1 MRHPPDKRSRGS
13 HNPGSSREL
22 CSMPRHPLSRLLPA
36 RILPAALLVAT
47 ALAPMGAA
55 RAEGV
60 VQRVVRTG
68 QLVLAGPPD
77 APPLLSLDAKGD
89 AQGYAVDVARLV
101 QARLEQVT
109 GKPVKLR
116 FEPVNNSADLAK
128 VVASGQ
134 ASLACGVPFRWDQ
147 DASVDFTL
155 PIGISGLRLLA
166 PAGRFTGAPE
176 ALAGRRIGV
185 VRDSLAET
193 ELRGMQPAA
202 RSVPFADPKA
212 ALAALVAGQVD
223 GVIGD
228 SALLAGLVRQQR
240 LSGLALTPEVP
251 YERYAV
257 ACVVPEN
264 DSQFRDLVNRAIT
277 QLLQG
282 YLDGE
287 PQSVAEVDRWLGP
300 GSALNLSQ
308 EKIRNVFDSL
318 LMGVEALRPL
328 TAAATR

>member
-1 MRHPPDKRSRGS
+1 MPVSARRHR
-13 HNPGSSREL
+13 L
-22 CSMPRHPLSRLLPA
+22 TALLALLSLGLGLA
-36 RILPAALLVAT
+36 AAPAAHAQGVLERVA
-47 ALAPMGAA
+47 
-55 RAEGV
+55 RS
-60 VQRVVRTG
+60 G
-68 QLVLAGPPD
+68 QLQLIGPAD
-77 APPLLSLDAKGD
+77 VPPMLSLDA
-89 AQGYAVDVARLV
+89 QGRPEGYGVVVANRVAALLSQAV
-101 QARLEQVT
+101 
-109 GKPVKLR
+109 GKPVQLR
-116 FEPVNNSADLAK
+116 YEAVAGAAQLAQRLGEGK
-128 VVASGQ
+128 AE
-134 ASLACGVPFRWDQ
+134 LACGVPFTWAREMV
-147 DASVDFTL
+147 VDFTL

-328 TAAATR
+328 PAAATR

>member
-1 MRHPPDKRSRGS
+1 MGPVARTPVPVSARRHR
-13 HNPGSSREL
+13 L
-22 CSMPRHPLSRLLPA
+22 TALLALLSLGLGLA
-36 RILPAALLVAT
+36 AAPAAHAQGVLERVA
-47 ALAPMGAA
+47 
-55 RAEGV
+55 RS
-60 VQRVVRTG
+60 G
-68 QLVLAGPPD
+68 QLQLIGPAD
-77 APPLLSLDAKGD
+77 VPPMLSLDA
-89 AQGYAVDVARLV
+89 QGRPEGYGVVVANRVAALLSQAV
-101 QARLEQVT
+101 
-109 GKPVKLR
+109 GKPVQLR
-116 FEPVNNSADLAK
+116 YEAVAGAAQLAQRLGEGK
-128 VVASGQ
+128 AE
-134 ASLACGVPFRWDQ
+134 LACGVPFTWAREMV
-147 DASVDFTL
+147 VDFTL

-328 TAAATR
+328 PAAATR

>member
-1 MRHPPDKRSRGS
+1 MPVSARRHR
-13 HNPGSSREL
+13 L
-22 CSMPRHPLSRLLPA
+22 TALLALLSIGLA
-36 RILPAALLVAT
+36 AAPAAH
-47 ALAPMGAA
+47 
-55 RAEGV
+55 AEGV
-60 VQRVVRTG
+60 LDRVARSG
-68 QLVLAGPPD
+68 QLQLIGPAD
-77 APPLLSLDAKGD
+77 VPPMLSLDA
-89 AQGYAVDVARLV
+89 QGRPEGYGVVVANRVAALLSQAV
-101 QARLEQVT
+101 
-109 GKPVKLR
+109 GKPVQLR
-116 FEPVNNSADLAK
+116 YQTVAGAAQLAQTLGEGK
-128 VVASGQ
+128 GD
-134 ASLACGVPFRWDQ
+134 LACGVPFTWAREMV
-147 DASVDFTL
+147 VDFTL

-166 PAGRFTGAPE
+166 PSGRFTGAPE
-176 ALAGRRIGV
+176 GLAGRRIGV

-202 RSVPFADPKA
+202 RSVPFADPQA
-212 ALAALVAGQVD
+212 ALAALAAGQVD

-240 LSGLALTPEVP
+240 LSGLVLTPEVP

-264 DSQFRDLVNRAIT
+264 DSQFRDLVNRAIA

-287 PQSVAEVDRWLGP
+287 PESVAAVDRWLGP
-300 GSALNLSQ
+300 GSVLNLSP

-328 TAAATR
+328 PAAATR

>member
-1 MRHPPDKRSRGS
+1 MLALFSLGL
-13 HNPGSSREL
+13 GL
-22 CSMPRHPLSRLLPA
+22 A
-36 RILPAALLVAT
+36 AAPAAHAQGVLERVA
-47 ALAPMGAA
+47 
-55 RAEGV
+55 RS
-60 VQRVVRTG
+60 G
-68 QLVLAGPPD
+68 QLQLIGPAD
-77 APPLLSLDAKGD
+77 VPPMLSLDA
-89 AQGYAVDVARLV
+89 QGRPEGYGVVVANRVAALLSQAV
-101 QARLEQVT
+101 
-109 GKPVKLR
+109 GKPVQLR
-116 FEPVNNSADLAK
+116 YEA
-128 VVASGQ
+128 VAGAAQ
-134 ASLACGVPFRWDQ
+134 LTQRLGEGKAELACGVPFTWAREMV
-147 DASVDFTL
+147 VDFTL

-202 RSVPFADPKA
+202 RSVQFADPKA

-328 TAAATR
+328 PAAATR

>member
-1 MRHPPDKRSRGS
+1 MLALFSLG
-13 HNPGSSREL
+13 L
-22 CSMPRHPLSRLLPA
+22 A
-36 RILPAALLVAT
+36 AAPAAHAQGVLERVA
-47 ALAPMGAA
+47 
-55 RAEGV
+55 RS
-60 VQRVVRTG
+60 G
-68 QLVLAGPPD
+68 QLQLIGPAD
-77 APPLLSLDAKGD
+77 VPPMLSLDA
-89 AQGYAVDVARLV
+89 QGRPEGYGVVVANRVAALLSQAV
-101 QARLEQVT
+101 
-109 GKPVKLR
+109 GKPVQLR
-116 FEPVNNSADLAK
+116 YEAVAGAAQLAQRLGEGK
-128 VVASGQ
+128 AE
-134 ASLACGVPFRWDQ
+134 LACGVPFTWAREMV
-147 DASVDFTL
+147 VDFTL

-202 RSVPFADPKA
+202 KSVPFADPKA

-328 TAAATR
+328 PAAATR

>member
-1 MRHPPDKRSRGS
+1 
-13 HNPGSSREL
+13 
-22 CSMPRHPLSRLLPA
+22 LLA
-36 RILPAALLVAT
+36 LFSLGLAAAPAAHAQGVLERVA
-47 ALAPMGAA
+47 
-55 RAEGV
+55 RS
-60 VQRVVRTG
+60 G
-68 QLVLAGPPD
+68 QLQLIGPAD
-77 APPLLSLDAKGD
+77 VPPMLSLDA
-89 AQGYAVDVARLV
+89 QGRPEGYGVVVANRVAALLSQAV
-101 QARLEQVT
+101 
-109 GKPVKLR
+109 GKPVQLR
-116 FEPVNNSADLAK
+116 YEAVAGAAQLAQRLGEGK
-128 VVASGQ
+128 AE
-134 ASLACGVPFRWDQ
+134 LACGVPFTWAREMV
-147 DASVDFTL
+147 VDFTL

-202 RSVPFADPKA
+202 KSVPFADPKA

-328 TAAATR
+328 PAAATR

>member
-1 MRHPPDKRSRGS
+1 VPVSARRHR
-13 HNPGSSREL
+13 L
-22 CSMPRHPLSRLLPA
+22 TALLALLSIGLA
-36 RILPAALLVAT
+36 AAPAAY
-47 ALAPMGAA
+47 
-55 RAEGV
+55 AEGV
-60 VQRVVRTG
+60 LDRVARSG
-68 QLVLAGPPD
+68 QLQLIGPAD
-77 APPLLSLDAKGD
+77 VPPMLSLDA
-89 AQGYAVDVARLV
+89 QGRPEGYGVVVANRVAALLSQAV
-101 QARLEQVT
+101 
-109 GKPVKLR
+109 GKPVQLR
-116 FEPVNNSADLAK
+116 YQTVAGAAQLAQTLGEGK
-128 VVASGQ
+128 GD
-134 ASLACGVPFRWDQ
+134 LACGVPFTWAREMV
-147 DASVDFTL
+147 VDFTL

-176 ALAGRRIGV
+176 GLAGRRIGV
-185 VRDSLAET
+185 VRESLAET

-202 RSVPFADPKA
+202 RSVPFADPQA
-212 ALAALVAGQVD
+212 ALAALAAGQVD

-240 LSGLALTPEVP
+240 LSGLVLTPEVP

-264 DSQFRDLVNRAIT
+264 DSQFRDLVNRAIA

-287 PQSVAEVDRWLGP
+287 PESVAAVDRWLGP
-300 GSALNLSQ
+300 GSALNLSP

-328 TAAATR
+328 PAAATR

>member
-1 MRHPPDKRSRGS
+1 
-13 HNPGSSREL
+13 L
-22 CSMPRHPLSRLLPA
+22 LALLSLGLGLA
-36 RILPAALLVAT
+36 ATPAAHAQGVLERVA
-47 ALAPMGAA
+47 
-55 RAEGV
+55 RS
-60 VQRVVRTG
+60 G
-68 QLVLAGPPD
+68 QLQLIGPAD
-77 APPLLSLDAKGD
+77 VPPMLSLDA
-89 AQGYAVDVARLV
+89 QGRPEGYGVVVANRVAALLSQAV
-101 QARLEQVT
+101 
-109 GKPVKLR
+109 GKPVQLR
-116 FEPVNNSADLAK
+116 YEAVAGAAQLAQRLGEGK
-128 VVASGQ
+128 AE
-134 ASLACGVPFRWDQ
+134 LACGVPFTWAREMV
-147 DASVDFTL
+147 VDFTL

-202 RSVPFADPKA
+202 KSVPFADPKA

-328 TAAATR
+328 PAAATR

>member
-1 MRHPPDKRSRGS
+1 M
-13 HNPGSSREL
+13 L
-22 CSMPRHPLSRLLPA
+22 ALLSLSLGLGLA
-36 RILPAALLVAT
+36 AAPAAHAQGVLERVA
-47 ALAPMGAA
+47 
-55 RAEGV
+55 RS
-60 VQRVVRTG
+60 G
-68 QLVLAGPPD
+68 QLQLIGPAD
-77 APPLLSLDAKGD
+77 VPPMLSLDA
-89 AQGYAVDVARLV
+89 QGRPEGYGVVVANRVAALLSQAV
-101 QARLEQVT
+101 
-109 GKPVKLR
+109 GKPVQLR
-116 FEPVNNSADLAK
+116 YEA
-128 VVASGQ
+128 VAGAAQ
-134 ASLACGVPFRWDQ
+134 LTQRLGEGKAELACGVPFTWAREMV
-147 DASVDFTL
+147 VDFTL

-202 RSVPFADPKA
+202 KSVPFADPKA

-328 TAAATR
+328 PAAATR

>member
-1 MRHPPDKRSRGS
+1 MLALFSLGL
-13 HNPGSSREL
+13 GL
-22 CSMPRHPLSRLLPA
+22 A
-36 RILPAALLVAT
+36 AAPAAHAQGVLERVA
-47 ALAPMGAA
+47 
-55 RAEGV
+55 RS
-60 VQRVVRTG
+60 G
-68 QLVLAGPPD
+68 QLQLIGPAD
-77 APPLLSLDAKGD
+77 VPPMLSLDA
-89 AQGYAVDVARLV
+89 QGRPEGYGVVVANRVAALLSQAV
-101 QARLEQVT
+101 
-109 GKPVKLR
+109 GKPVQLR
-116 FEPVNNSADLAK
+116 YEA
-128 VVASGQ
+128 VAGAAQ
-134 ASLACGVPFRWDQ
+134 LTQRLGEGKAELACGVPFTWAREMV
-147 DASVDFTL
+147 VDFTL

-202 RSVPFADPKA
+202 KSVPFADPKA

-328 TAAATR
+328 PAAATR

>member
-1 MRHPPDKRSRGS
+1 MGPVARTPVPVSARRHR
-13 HNPGSSREL
+13 L
-22 CSMPRHPLSRLLPA
+22 TALLALLSLGLGLA
-36 RILPAALLVAT
+36 AAPAAHAQGVLERVA
-47 ALAPMGAA
+47 
-55 RAEGV
+55 RS
-60 VQRVVRTG
+60 G
-68 QLVLAGPPD
+68 QLQLIGPAD
-77 APPLLSLDAKGD
+77 VPPMLSLDA
-89 AQGYAVDVARLV
+89 QGRPEGYGVVVANRVAALLSQAV
-101 QARLEQVT
+101 
-109 GKPVKLR
+109 GKPVQLR
-116 FEPVNNSADLAK
+116 YEAVAGAAQLAQRLGEGK
-128 VVASGQ
+128 AE
-134 ASLACGVPFRWDQ
+134 LACGVPFTWAREMV
-147 DASVDFTL
+147 VDFTL

-202 RSVPFADPKA
+202 RSVQFADPKA

-328 TAAATR
+328 PAAATR

>member
-1 MRHPPDKRSRGS
+1 MGPVARTPVPVSARRH
-13 HNPGSSREL
+13 
-22 CSMPRHPLSRLLPA
+22 RLTALLA
-36 RILPAALLVAT
+36 LFSLGLAAAPAAHAQGVLERVA
-47 ALAPMGAA
+47 
-55 RAEGV
+55 RS
-60 VQRVVRTG
+60 G
-68 QLVLAGPPD
+68 QLQLIGPAD
-77 APPLLSLDAKGD
+77 VPPMLSLDA
-89 AQGYAVDVARLV
+89 QGRPEGYGVVVANRVAALLSQAV
-101 QARLEQVT
+101 
-109 GKPVKLR
+109 GKPVQLR
-116 FEPVNNSADLAK
+116 YEAVAGAAQLAQRLGEGK
-128 VVASGQ
+128 AE
-134 ASLACGVPFRWDQ
+134 LACGVPFTWAREMV
-147 DASVDFTL
+147 VDFTL

-328 TAAATR
+328 PAAATR

>member
-1 MRHPPDKRSRGS
+1 MPVSARRHRLTALLALLSIGLAAAPAAHAEGVLDRVARSGQLQLIGPADVPP
-13 HNPGSSREL
+13 
-22 CSMPRHPLSRLLPA
+22 MLSLNAQGQPEGYGVVVANRV
-36 RILPAALLVAT
+36 AALLS
-47 ALAPMGAA
+47 
-55 RAEGV
+55 
-60 VQRVVRTG
+60 Q
-68 QLVLAGPPD
+68 
-77 APPLLSLDAKGD
+77 
-89 AQGYAVDVARLV
+89 AV
-101 QARLEQVT
+101 
-109 GKPVKLR
+109 GKPVQLR
-116 FEPVNNSADLAK
+116 YQTVAGAAQLAQSLGEGK
-128 VVASGQ
+128 GD
-134 ASLACGVPFRWDQ
+134 LACGVPFTWAREMV
-147 DASVDFTL
+147 VDFTL

-176 ALAGRRIGV
+176 GLAGRRIGV
-185 VRDSLAET
+185 VRESLAET

-202 RSVPFADPKA
+202 RSVPFADPQA
-212 ALAALVAGQVD
+212 ALAALAAGQVD

-240 LSGLALTPEVP
+240 LSGLVLTPEVP

-264 DSQFRDLVNRAIT
+264 DSQFRDLVNRAIA

-287 PQSVAEVDRWLGP
+287 PESVAAVDRWLGP
-300 GSALNLSQ
+300 GSALNLSP

-328 TAAATR
+328 PAAATR

>member
-1 MRHPPDKRSRGS
+1 M
-13 HNPGSSREL
+13 L
-22 CSMPRHPLSRLLPA
+22 ALLSLGLGLA
-36 RILPAALLVAT
+36 AAPAAHAQGVLERVA
-47 ALAPMGAA
+47 
-55 RAEGV
+55 RS
-60 VQRVVRTG
+60 G
-68 QLVLAGPPD
+68 QLQLIGPAD
-77 APPLLSLDAKGD
+77 VPPMLSLDA
-89 AQGYAVDVARLV
+89 QGRPEGYGVVVANRVAALLSQAV
-101 QARLEQVT
+101 
-109 GKPVKLR
+109 GKPVQLR
-116 FEPVNNSADLAK
+116 YEA
-128 VVASGQ
+128 VAGAAQ
-134 ASLACGVPFRWDQ
+134 LTQRLGEGKAELACGVPFTWAREMV
-147 DASVDFTL
+147 VDFTL

-202 RSVPFADPKA
+202 KSVPFADPKA

-240 LSGLALTPEVP
+240 LSGLALTPGVP

-328 TAAATR
+328 PAAATR

>member
-1 MRHPPDKRSRGS
+1 M
-13 HNPGSSREL
+13 L
-22 CSMPRHPLSRLLPA
+22 ALLSLGLGLA
-36 RILPAALLVAT
+36 ATPAAHAQGVLERVA
-47 ALAPMGAA
+47 
-55 RAEGV
+55 RS
-60 VQRVVRTG
+60 G
-68 QLVLAGPPD
+68 QLQLIGPAD
-77 APPLLSLDAKGD
+77 VPPMLSLDA
-89 AQGYAVDVARLV
+89 QGRPEGYGVVVANRVAALLSQAV
-101 QARLEQVT
+101 
-109 GKPVKLR
+109 GKPVQLR
-116 FEPVNNSADLAK
+116 YEAVAGAAQLAQRLGEGK
-128 VVASGQ
+128 AE
-134 ASLACGVPFRWDQ
+134 LACGVPFTWAREMV
-147 DASVDFTL
+147 VDFTL

-202 RSVPFADPKA
+202 KSVPFADPKA

-328 TAAATR
+328 PAAATR

>member
-1 MRHPPDKRSRGS
+1 M
-13 HNPGSSREL
+13 L
-22 CSMPRHPLSRLLPA
+22 ALLSLGVGLA
-36 RILPAALLVAT
+36 AAPAAHAQGVLERVA
-47 ALAPMGAA
+47 
-55 RAEGV
+55 RS
-60 VQRVVRTG
+60 G
-68 QLVLAGPPD
+68 QLQLIGPAD
-77 APPLLSLDAKGD
+77 VPPMLSLDA
-89 AQGYAVDVARLV
+89 QGRPEGYGVVVANRVAALLSQAV
-101 QARLEQVT
+101 
-109 GKPVKLR
+109 GKPVQLR
-116 FEPVNNSADLAK
+116 YEAVAGAAQLAQRLGEGK
-128 VVASGQ
+128 AE
-134 ASLACGVPFRWDQ
+134 LACGVPFTWAREMV
-147 DASVDFTL
+147 VDFTL

-202 RSVPFADPKA
+202 KSVPFADPKA

-328 TAAATR
+328 PAAATR

>member
-1 MRHPPDKRSRGS
+1 VGPVARTPVPVSARRHR
-13 HNPGSSREL
+13 L
-22 CSMPRHPLSRLLPA
+22 TALLALLSLGLGLA
-36 RILPAALLVAT
+36 AAPAAHAQGVLERVA
-47 ALAPMGAA
+47 
-55 RAEGV
+55 RS
-60 VQRVVRTG
+60 G
-68 QLVLAGPPD
+68 QLQLIGPAD
-77 APPLLSLDAKGD
+77 VPPMLSLDA
-89 AQGYAVDVARLV
+89 QGRPEGYGVVVANRVAALLSQAV
-101 QARLEQVT
+101 
-109 GKPVKLR
+109 GKPVQLR
-116 FEPVNNSADLAK
+116 YEAVAGAAQLAQRLGEGK
-128 VVASGQ
+128 AE
-134 ASLACGVPFRWDQ
+134 LACGVPFTWAREMV
-147 DASVDFTL
+147 VDFTL

-328 TAAATR
+328 PAAATR

>member
-1 MRHPPDKRSRGS
+1 VARS
-13 HNPGSSREL
+13 
-22 CSMPRHPLSRLLPA
+22 
-36 RILPAALLVAT
+36 
-47 ALAPMGAA
+47 
-55 RAEGV
+55 
-60 VQRVVRTG
+60 G
-68 QLVLAGPPD
+68 QLQLIGPAD
-77 APPLLSLDAKGD
+77 VPPMLSLDA
-89 AQGYAVDVARLV
+89 QGRPEGYGVVVANRVAALLSQAV
-101 QARLEQVT
+101 
-109 GKPVKLR
+109 GKPVQLR
-116 FEPVNNSADLAK
+116 YEAVAGAAQLAQRLGEGK
-128 VVASGQ
+128 AE
-134 ASLACGVPFRWDQ
+134 LACGVPFTWAREMV
-147 DASVDFTL
+147 VDFTL

-328 TAAATR
+328 PAAATR

>member
-1 MRHPPDKRSRGS
+1 MLALFSLG
-13 HNPGSSREL
+13 L
-22 CSMPRHPLSRLLPA
+22 A
-36 RILPAALLVAT
+36 AAPAAHAQGVLERVA
-47 ALAPMGAA
+47 
-55 RAEGV
+55 RS
-60 VQRVVRTG
+60 G
-68 QLVLAGPPD
+68 QLQLIGPAD
-77 APPLLSLDAKGD
+77 VPPMLSLDA
-89 AQGYAVDVARLV
+89 QGRPEGYGVVVANRVAALLSQAV
-101 QARLEQVT
+101 
-109 GKPVKLR
+109 GKPVQLR
-116 FEPVNNSADLAK
+116 YEAVAGAAQLAQRLGEGK
-128 VVASGQ
+128 AE
-134 ASLACGVPFRWDQ
+134 LACGVPFTWAREMV
-147 DASVDFTL
+147 VDFTL

-328 TAAATR
+328 PAAATR

>member
-1 MRHPPDKRSRGS
+1 M
-13 HNPGSSREL
+13 L
-22 CSMPRHPLSRLLPA
+22 ALLSLGLGLA
-36 RILPAALLVAT
+36 AAPAAHAQGVLERVA
-47 ALAPMGAA
+47 
-55 RAEGV
+55 RS
-60 VQRVVRTG
+60 G
-68 QLVLAGPPD
+68 QLQLIGPAD
-77 APPLLSLDAKGD
+77 VPPMLSLDA
-89 AQGYAVDVARLV
+89 QGRPEGYGVVVANRVAALLSQAV
-101 QARLEQVT
+101 
-109 GKPVKLR
+109 GKPVQLR
-116 FEPVNNSADLAK
+116 YEA
-128 VVASGQ
+128 VAGAAQ
-134 ASLACGVPFRWDQ
+134 LTQRLGEGKAELACGVPFTWAREMV
-147 DASVDFTL
+147 VDFTL

-202 RSVPFADPKA
+202 KSVPFADPKA

-328 TAAATR
+328 PAAATR

>member
-1 MRHPPDKRSRGS
+1 MLVLFSLG
-13 HNPGSSREL
+13 L
-22 CSMPRHPLSRLLPA
+22 A
-36 RILPAALLVAT
+36 AAPAAHAQGVLERVA
-47 ALAPMGAA
+47 
-55 RAEGV
+55 RS
-60 VQRVVRTG
+60 G
-68 QLVLAGPPD
+68 QLQLIGPAD
-77 APPLLSLDAKGD
+77 VPPMLSLDA
-89 AQGYAVDVARLV
+89 QGRPEGYGVVVANRVAALLSQAV
-101 QARLEQVT
+101 
-109 GKPVKLR
+109 GKPVQLR
-116 FEPVNNSADLAK
+116 YEAVAGAAQLAQRLGEGK
-128 VVASGQ
+128 AE
-134 ASLACGVPFRWDQ
+134 LACGVPFTWAREMV
-147 DASVDFTL
+147 VDFTL

-328 TAAATR
+328 PAAATR

>member
-1 MRHPPDKRSRGS
+1 VPASARCH
-13 HNPGSSREL
+13 
-22 CSMPRHPLSRLLPA
+22 RLT
-36 RILPAALLVAT
+36 ALLVFLSLGLG
-47 ALAPMGAA
+47 LAAA
-55 RAEGV
+55 PAAHAQGILE
-60 VQRVVRTG
+60 RVARSG
-68 QLVLAGPPD
+68 QLQLIGPAD
-77 APPLLSLDAKGD
+77 VPPMLSLDA
-89 AQGYAVDVARLV
+89 QGKPEGYGVVVANRVAAFLSQAV
-101 QARLEQVT
+101 
-109 GKPVKLR
+109 GKPVQLR
-116 FEPVNNSADLAK
+116 FEAVAGAAQLAQRLGEGK
-128 VVASGQ
+128 AELS
-134 ASLACGVPFRWDQ
+134 CGVPFTWAREMV
-147 DASVDFTL
+147 VDFTL

-176 ALAGRRIGV
+176 GLAGRRIGV

-228 SALLAGLVRQQR
+228 AGLLAGLVGQQR

-251 YERYAV
+251 YERYAI

-264 DSQFRDLVNRAIT
+264 DSQFRDLVNRAIA
-277 QLLQG
+277 QMLQG
-282 YLDGE
+282 YVDGD
-287 PQSVAEVDRWLGP
+287 PQSVAEVNRWLGP

-328 TAAATR
+328 PAAATR

>member
-1 MRHPPDKRSRGS
+1 MPVSARRHRLTALLALLSIGLAAAPAAHAEGVLDRVARSGQLQLIGPADVPP
-13 HNPGSSREL
+13 
-22 CSMPRHPLSRLLPA
+22 MLSLNAQGQPEGYGVVVANRV
-36 RILPAALLVAT
+36 AALLS
-47 ALAPMGAA
+47 
-55 RAEGV
+55 
-60 VQRVVRTG
+60 Q
-68 QLVLAGPPD
+68 
-77 APPLLSLDAKGD
+77 
-89 AQGYAVDVARLV
+89 AV
-101 QARLEQVT
+101 
-109 GKPVKLR
+109 GKPVQLR
-116 FEPVNNSADLAK
+116 YLAVAGAAQLAQYLGEGKADL
-128 VVASGQ
+128 S
-134 ASLACGVPFRWDQ
+134 CGVPFTWAREMV
-147 DASVDFTL
+147 VDFTL

-176 ALAGRRIGV
+176 GLAGRRIGV

-193 ELRGMQPAA
+193 ELRGMQPAL
-202 RSVPFADPKA
+202 A
-212 ALAALVAGQVD
+212 ALAAGQVD

-240 LSGLALTPEVP
+240 LSGLVLTPEVP

-264 DSQFRDLVNRAIT
+264 DSQFRDLVNRAIA

-287 PQSVAEVDRWLGP
+287 PESVAAVDRWLGP
-300 GSALNLSQ
+300 GSALNLSP

-328 TAAATR
+328 PAAATR

>member
-1 MRHPPDKRSRGS
+1 MGARRHR
-13 HNPGSSREL
+13 L
-22 CSMPRHPLSRLLPA
+22 TALLALLSLGLGLA
-36 RILPAALLVAT
+36 AAPAAHAQGVLERVA
-47 ALAPMGAA
+47 
-55 RAEGV
+55 RS
-60 VQRVVRTG
+60 G
-68 QLVLAGPPD
+68 QLQLIGPAD
-77 APPLLSLDAKGD
+77 VPPMLSLDA
-89 AQGYAVDVARLV
+89 QGRPEGYGVVVANRVAALLSQAV
-101 QARLEQVT
+101 
-109 GKPVKLR
+109 GKPVQLR
-116 FEPVNNSADLAK
+116 YEAVAGAAQLAQRLGEGK
-128 VVASGQ
+128 AE
-134 ASLACGVPFRWDQ
+134 LACGVPFTWAREMV
-147 DASVDFTL
+147 VDFTL

-328 TAAATR
+328 PAAATR